1 MMPEKE
7 MAKSQILQ
15 TITADVLSAA
25 TAKQSK
31 NAGQGRVQG
40 EQHQK
45 LPVDPIPDK
54 PDPFWPNGAVP
65 THMPVAAAQVLDAA
79 WEAVGV
85 DGKWRCA
92 ECNGTTQRSIRNPQ
106 LCATCYAKLQEQ
118 TTLMRR
124 TNEGWM
130 DQAQQLGLAL
140 YERQP
145 EETDN
150 EWLVWEK
157 YRSYYPLAMPKWTA
171 LANELGLSVGFV
183 IKTSQRWN
191 FKARMIQWA
200 KAVDGEGQEK
210 RILAVRAMHEKQLSV
225 AQRMLEKVSE
235 AVDSIDPALLR
246 PNEIVAMA
254 KLGTELERNITQ
266 YHEEKVESTAV
277 ATQEQAKQR
286 TKAEDLQEVMSILQ
300 QTGIINGSSVVGV
313 EQKTTVLVKGLDT

>member
-1 MMPEKE
+1 MPGKE
-7 MAKSQILQ
+7 TETKTEQGREKSQTLQ
-15 TITADVLSAA
+15 TITADVLSTAAA
-25 TAKQSK
+25 TKQAKGKSS
-31 NAGQGRVQG
+31 VQDT
-40 EQHQK
+40 
-45 LPVDPIPDK
+45 VPDK
-54 PDPFWPNGAVP
+54 PDPFWPTGAVP
-65 THMPVAAAQVLDAA
+65 THTKVLDAV

-92 ECNGTTQRSIRNPQ
+92 ECNSATQRSIRNPQ

-118 TTLMRR
+118 TSLMRR

-150 EWLVWEK
+150 EWIVWEK

-191 FKARMIQWA
+191 FKARMVQWA
-200 KAVDGEGQEK
+200 KAVDGEDQEK
-210 RILAVRAMHEKQLSV
+210 RILAVREMHEKQLSI
-225 AQRMLEKVSE
+225 AQRMLAKVSE
-235 AVDSIDPALLR
+235 AVDSIDAALLR

-254 KLGTELERNITQ
+254 KLGTELERNIMQ

-277 ATQEQAKQR
+277 ATQEQTKQR
-286 TKAEDLQEVMSILQ
+286 TKAEDLQEVMAILQ
-300 QTGIINGSSVVGV
+300 QTGIINGGSVVGV
-313 EQKTTVLVKGLDT
+313 ERKTTVLVKGLDV